1 MSILRIHPPTRTY
14 IPTGISRLPLWK
26 FHIYSLPFPTWWIL
40 ALAIVFLFPT
50 LYAQTHSS
58 GAIRNYVTVLLERAP
73 LFKKE
78 KSRMLHTKKDVNIKN
93 SIPYVMKLENYSIL
107 TLFRCQ
113 LLFRHF
119 HNDTDI
125 LTRKKIDKY
134 YILAKK
140 RISYTLKMQT
150 AILQQELF
158 IDRS

>member
-1 MSILRIHPPTRTY
+1 
-14 IPTGISRLPLWK
+14 
-26 FHIYSLPFPTWWIL
+26 
-40 ALAIVFLFPT
+40 
-50 LYAQTHSS
+50 
-58 GAIRNYVTVLLERAP
+58 
-73 LFKKE
+73 
-78 KSRMLHTKKDVNIKN
+78 
-93 SIPYVMKLENYSIL
+93 MKLENYSFL
-107 TLFRCQ
+107 TLFPCQ